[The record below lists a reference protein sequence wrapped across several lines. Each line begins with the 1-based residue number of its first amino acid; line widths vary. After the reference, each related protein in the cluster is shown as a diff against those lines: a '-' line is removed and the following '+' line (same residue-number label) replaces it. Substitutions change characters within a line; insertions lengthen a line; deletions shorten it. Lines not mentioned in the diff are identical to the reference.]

1 MIIKK
6 KLVVFAI
13 LFSTFSPKISFGW
26 GIAGHHMIA
35 EIAYLMLSEPAK
47 QKLNR
52 YLSGTSIQDAST
64 WMDEQKR
71 NPAYQYL
78 SDRHFIN
85 IEKGQLFSDP
95 VGKNNIYSQLTEVMA
110 ELENIATLPAEKVK
124 YDLQILI
131 HLMGDLHQ
139 PLHVAFG
146 EDKGGNTV
154 NTIVGNKKMNLH
166 LTYDIGIIE
175 LKDISTGNIIPQ
187 LAKLSSDEKLRIE
200 KGNLGDWIFE
210 TRNLLP
216 FVYGF
221 DNSTLHEDYLTK
233 AQTLIENQILKAG
246 IRLSYLLE
254 TYLGKADPIK

>member
-1 MIIKK
+1 MKK
-6 KLVVFAI
+6 KWIVVAFLI
-13 LFSTFSPKISFGW
+13 CTFFPKFSFGW
-26 GIAGHHMIA
+26 GIAGHQMIA
-35 EIAYLMLSEPAK
+35 EIAYLLLSEPAK
-47 QKLNR
+47 QKLKQ

-71 NPAYQYL
+71 NPAFQYL

-85 IEKGQLFSDP
+85 IEKGQLFSNP

-110 ELENIATLPAEKVK
+110 ELENISTLSAEKIK

-154 NTIVGNKKMNLH
+154 TTIVGNKKMNLH
-166 LTYDIGIIE
+166 VAYDIGIIE
-175 LKDISTGNIIPQ
+175 LKDIITGNIIPQ
-187 LAKLSSDEKLRIE
+187 FAKLSSDEKLGIE
-200 KGNLGDWIFE
+200 KGNLGDWIYE

-216 FVYGF
+216 FVYSF
-221 DNSTLHEDYLTK
+221 DNSTLHQDYLNK
-233 AQTLIENQILKAG
+233 AQIVIENQILKAG

-254 TYLGKADPIK
+254 TYMGKANTIK

>member
-1 MIIKK
+1 MKN
-6 KLVVFAI
+6 KLIVVAFF
-13 LFSTFSPKISFGW
+13 FSTFLPKFSFGW

-35 EIAYLMLSEPAK
+35 EIAYLLLSEPAK

-110 ELENIATLPAEKVK
+110 ELENISALSAEKAK
-124 YDLQILI
+124 YDLEILI

-166 LTYDIGIIE
+166 VAYDMGIIE
-175 LKDISTGNIIPQ
+175 LKNNSTGNIIPQ
-187 LAKLSSDEKLRIE
+187 FAKLSADQKLEIE
-200 KGNLGDWIFE
+200 KGNLSDWINE
-210 TRNLLP
+210 TRSQLP

-221 DNSTLHEDYLTK
+221 ENSILNQEYLNK
-233 AQTLIENQILKAG
+233 AQPLIENQILKAG
-246 IRLSYLLE
+246 IRLSYILE
-254 TYLGKADPIK
+254 KYMGKANPIK